1 MLGFDDEK
9 NDGEIFFGAEKR
21 EYPRVPMNAPVRYRV
36 LGKDEAD
43 KALGRF
49 ADTSNLLQQFAE
61 AETANVSK
69 NGIAMYTN
77 EEVPT
82 KSFMAVNMHFSIPG
96 IAANCKA
103 IAEVI
108 RRDKSDNDKYKY
120 IVALKFIKITHHNL
134 KNYKFLDLKNLLD
147 INDPSAG

>member
-1 MLGFDDEK
+1 MLGFDDK
-9 NDGEIFFGAEKR
+9 NDGEIYFGNEKR
-21 EYPRVPMNAPVRYRV
+21 EHPRVPMNTPVRFRV
-36 LGKDEAD
+36 LTKEEGD

-49 ADTSNLLQQFAE
+49 ADTSNLLHQYE
-61 AETANVSK
+61 EGETMNVSK

-77 EEVPT
+77 EEVPV
-82 KSFMAVNMHFSIPG
+82 KSMMAVNMHFSIPG
-96 IAANCKA
+96 ITANCKA

-108 RRDKSDNDKYKY
+108 RRTQSDKENYRY

-147 INDPSAG
+147 INEPGV